1 MRTPWIH
8 LLSLLAVYACPAFA
22 DGKAL
27 REALGEAEVAY
38 AGGDEAA
45 LDRALRVLVDEDG
58 SKPAKGLLEL
68 VEAKQEPASAYWQI
82 VYALGALEDERA
94 IAQLERWLKR
104 NGASPLAADLA
115 SAWSGNPSPALEPA
129 LTGLLGQR
137 KLPLPVKLVL
147 VDRLAERATPSAV
160 DALFALWEDAGAD
173 PALAGRVRA
182 GLVGLLGDD
191 MGGIENFASF
201 WEANRARP
209 LPIGAGQKT
218 GTAVDG
224 VDPTRR
230 AGLKTLTK
238 RGGRVIVL
246 RGPRVNYDEVEAIL
260 ARMKI
265 KHEVMQKKAFMADL
279 EGALRGTAVV
289 LLNCNWFSDACVCP
303 TCKPGK
309 DSGRGFAC
317 GGCEQHEWSSNDRLT
332 LEVQARLRTF
342 VLQGGSVFTEDW
354 GLWELANPAWPK
366 LIAPAANL
374 EEQTVDYYLPPGSAG
389 DPLLRG
395 VLQREGRTITFK
407 DRRWTVDAASPAIK
421 VLDKERVRVL
431 LASRALSQRDPEAGA
446 LAVLLEPTRPQTG
459 GGRPRTGDAPVPRG
473 GMVLHVLSHFGK
485 QAREADEFALQ
496 NLLINFVLEAQSR
509 YARRER

>member
-1 MRTPWIH
+1 MKPPWIH
-8 LLSLLAVYACPAFA
+8 LLSLILVCACPAFA

-27 REALGEAEVAY
+27 REALQAAEVAY
-38 AGGDEAA
+38 AKGDEAD

-58 SKPAKGLLEL
+58 SKAAKGLLEL
-68 VEAKQEPASAYWQI
+68 VEARQEPVTAYWQI

-94 IAQLERWLKR
+94 IAQLERWFKR
-104 NGASPLAADLA
+104 HGDAPLAADLA
-115 SAWSGNPSPALEPA
+115 GAWSGNPSPALEPA
-129 LTGLLGQR
+129 LTALLQLR
-137 KLPLPVKLVL
+137 KLPRPVKLVL

-160 DALFALWEDAGAD
+160 DALFALWEGAD
-173 PALAGRVRA
+173 PEGALAARVKA

-191 MGGIENFASF
+191 MGAIANFASF

-209 LPIGAGQKT
+209 LPIGAEQKT
-218 GTAVDG
+218 GTAVDE

-230 AGLKTLTK
+230 AGLKTLTQ

-246 RGPRVNYDEVEAIL
+246 CGPRVNYDEVESIL

-289 LLNCNWFSDACVCP
+289 LLNCNWFSDMCVCP
-303 TCKPGK
+303 TCKLGE
-309 DSGRGFAC
+309 DSGRGYAC
-317 GGCEQHEWSSNDRLT
+317 GGCDKHEWESNDALSP
-332 LEVQARLRTF
+332 VAQDRLRTF

-366 LIAPAANL
+366 LIAPAETL
-374 EEQTVDYYLPPGSAG
+374 EEQTVDYHLAPGSAG

-395 VLQREGRTITFK
+395 VIQREGRTITFK
-407 DRRWTVDAASPAIK
+407 ERKWTVDAASPAIK
-421 VLDKERVRVL
+421 VLDPERVRVL
-431 LASRALSQRDPEAGA
+431 LASRALTQRDPEAGA

-459 GGRPRTGDAPVPRG
+459 GGRPRTGDAPAPKG

-496 NLLINFVLEAQSR
+496 NLLINFVLEAQAR
-509 YARRER
+509 YARRQR